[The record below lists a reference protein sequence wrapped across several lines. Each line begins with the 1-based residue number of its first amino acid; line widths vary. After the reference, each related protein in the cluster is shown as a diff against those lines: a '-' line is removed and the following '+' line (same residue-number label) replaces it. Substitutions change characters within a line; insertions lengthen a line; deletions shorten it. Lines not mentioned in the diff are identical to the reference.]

1 MPMTYEERSMM
12 LLGAA
17 GCPSAEASQ
26 TGQTSRP
33 AARGGRRGKA
43 VTRQSR
49 RDALIRTI
57 EGQIVPRLL
66 LARASVPASEAPL
79 ALPLP
84 GGAQDPQT
92 VAELTRLLLEHTSE
106 VASVY
111 VQLLH
116 ADGASIEAILLNVLA
131 PAARRLGALWESDDV
146 DFFAVSLGLA
156 RLQTIVRELSAA
168 SPQEDSPPG
177 LAGTIL
183 LVPEIG
189 EQHTFGLQLVAEF
202 FRRARW
208 DVWLEQPASTDE
220 YARLIAAEH
229 FAVIGLAVGSDSK
242 LEHLAGRITAT
253 RRGSRNR
260 SVCVMVGGPLF
271 LNRPEIARQVGADA
285 TATDGPQA
293 VQIAQTLVKSL
304 AAAGVATP

>member
-17 GCPSAEASQ
+17 GCTSAETSQ
-26 TGQTSRP
+26 PGQNSRP
-33 AARGGRRGKA
+33 AARGGRRGTA
-43 VTRQSR
+43 LTRQSR
-49 RDALIRTI
+49 REALIRTI

-66 LARASVPASEAPL
+66 LARASVPPSEAPM

-84 GGAQDPQT
+84 GVVQNPQA

-111 VQLLH
+111 VQLIH
-116 ADGASIEAILLNVLA
+116 ADGASIESILLNVLA
-131 PAARRLGALWESDDV
+131 PAARRLGALWESDEV

-156 RLQTIVRELSAA
+156 RLQTIVRELSTAT
-168 SPQEDSPPG
+168 PQEDSPPG

-183 LVPEIG
+183 LVPEMG

-202 FRRARW
+202 FRRSRW
-208 DVWLEQPASTDE
+208 DVWLEQPATVDE

-229 FAVIGLAVGSDSK
+229 FAVIGLGVGSDSK
-242 LEHLAGRITAT
+242 LEHLAGRIAAT

-260 SVCVMVGGPLF
+260 NVCVMVGGPVL
-271 LNRPEIARQVGADA
+271 LSRPEIARQVGADA

-304 AAAGVATP
+304 AAAGVSTT